1 MSKSVLM
8 YVPIRESQSR
18 APNRDWREKER
29 EKETLKIDRERE
41 REKERKRE
49 RERERERGAVSRTCA
64 AHASYPPKKY

>member
-1 MSKSVLM
+1 M

-29 EKETLKIDRERE
+29 EKETLERERERE

-49 RERERERGAVSRTCA
+49 RVKERSCFSYMRCAREL
-64 AHASYPPKKY
+64 ASKKI